1 MKNFFIR
8 LNNDYFHIDRPF
20 LLLCFRFCL
29 YILLFVIAYYAI
41 VNVIS
46 FSIIFLCSIVKLYYL
61 YIILLLINVAV
72 IFVKDDFYIKMLIL
86 FLNFLAFFILF
97 VINYKYMY
105 FDVYHNIKLI
115 VEHFNFYIFTLDVTY
130 DSISLL
136 LIDLTFILGFVSY
149 VFCFSEKN
157 YKVMSV
163 LITLVLFFLVLA
175 FSTFNLLVFYIA
187 FESILIPMFLMI
199 GIFGSR
205 ERKLTAAFRLFFYT
219 LFGSFFF
226 LGFLIYIYYVW
237 GTFDLIILKYLVL
250 YQPLFVQK
258 VCWFCMFIALA
269 IKIPIYPFHTWLPE
283 AHAEAPTVGSIL
295 LAGIL
300 LKLGPYGFLRFAN
313 VLFPMGF
320 LYFKPL
326 IYLLCLL
333 SIYYTAII
341 AIRQLDIKK
350 IVAYSSISHMAFTI
364 LGLWSLTLEGITGC
378 ILLLL
383 AHGFVS
389 GALFM
394 LVGYIYQRYKT
405 RIILYYGGLAQINP
419 LMAFLFFFALLGNI
433 SFPITLN
440 FISEILIMLS
450 LLHLNLYVLILV
462 VFSGVFILSYN
473 LYLFN
478 RLFFG
483 LFSKFYVYYTPDLLN
498 KEVMMLIILL
508 FPVFLFG
515 ITSVPLTHFTENA
528 VMSYLYDVSLLPID
542 ELLKQQNHD
551 VLYPHVGFVN
561 K

>member
-1 MKNFFIR
+1 MKKLLNFFTRI
-8 LNNDYFHIDRPF
+8 NQEYFHYDLPF
-20 LLLCFRFCL
+20 FIICFRYGF
-29 YILLFVIAYYAI
+29 YVLFSVIAFYAI
-41 VNVIS
+41 INVIS
-46 FSIIFLCSIVKLYYL
+46 VIIIFSCSIVKLYYL
-61 YIILLLINVAV
+61 YIILFLMNVIV
-72 IFVKDDFYIKMLIL
+72 VFLKDDFYIKMLIL
-86 FLNFLAFFILF
+86 FLNFIALFILL

-105 FDVYHNIKLI
+105 FDVYYNIKLI

-149 VFCFSEKN
+149 VFCFSEKK
-157 YKVMSV
+157 YKVMSF

-226 LGFLIYIYYVW
+226 LGFLLYIYYVW
-237 GTFDLIILKYLVL
+237 GTFDVIILKHLVVH
-250 YQPLFVQK
+250 QPLFVQK
-258 VCWFCMFIALA
+258 LCWFCMFIALA

-313 VLFPMGF
+313 VLFPYGY

-364 LGLWSLTLEGITGC
+364 LGLWSLTLEGVTGC
-378 ILLLL
+378 VLLLL
-383 AHGFVS
+383 GHGFVS

-419 LMAFLFFFALLGNI
+419 LIAFLFFFALLGNI

-440 FISEILIMLS
+440 FISELLILIS
-450 LLHLNLYVLILV
+450 LVNLNLYVLFLV
-462 VFSGVFILSYN
+462 VFSGVFILAYN

-483 LFSKFYVYYTPDLLN
+483 LFSKYYIYYTPDLLN

-515 ITSVPLTHFTENA
+515 ITSVPLTHYTEQA
-528 VMSYLYDVSLLPID
+528 IISYIFDVSLLPLD
-542 ELLKQQNHD
+542 ELIKQQNHI
-551 VLYPHVGFVN
+551 VLYP
-561 K
+561 KSII